1 MQTYTLALAAALIA
15 APLAASAATIPFTND
30 FSSSGFATQAG
41 FSGPVSGALTLSA
54 SGTSP
59 VIGYGTEQFTN
70 SPGATFSVSTTFNVS
85 SFGNAR
91 GDTTIGFVLFAN
103 NSGEPGTAG
112 TNYLLADFTFLTG
125 TSADGRLRFLSFTG
139 TSNTAVGD
147 NAVADANT
155 GNANRAIL
163 ADTTYTLRV
172 DITHTGTNTYDL
184 SLGLFDASGLN
195 QIGSSAVLSD
205 FISTGS
211 SSACAVGSTATTAR
225 PAPPPS
231 TSRVSP
237 PPSSLSPPPPPRFSA
252 SAPSALRPCAAA
264 AEPPPIRG

>member
-1 MQTYTLALAAALIA
+1 MQTSTLALAAALLA

-30 FSSSGFATQAG
+30 FSSSGFATQVG
-41 FSGPVSGALTLSA
+41 FSGPASGALTLSA

-172 DITHTGTNTYDL
+172 DITHTGANTYDL

-205 FISTGS
+205 FISTGEFFGVRS
-211 SSACAVGSTATTAR
+211 RINRDNGSTGTTTINVE
-225 PAPPPS
+225 S
-231 TSRVSP
+231 
-237 PPSSLSPPPPPRFSA
+237 FSA
-252 SAPSALRPCAAA
+252 AVIPEPSAAA
-264 AEPPPIRG
+264 ALLGLGALGFAALRRRR